1 MQGARS
7 GYGTDESTNQIPH
20 TPPVGDCTWNQ
31 ALEPTLIGSELVHHS
46 VASVSCGLC
55 HVCDLTE
62 EGLVFT
68 WGIGKVVFDVPG
80 VEPVIGSD
88 GHGSED
94 VLSPKLL
101 TKSDLTPLPPVGRCR
116 PLPLQKALA
125 FTMLSHARLGSNSKG
140 EHY

>member
-1 MQGARS
+1 MLTYFYTWRIGARLS
-7 GYGTDESTNQIPH
+7 G
-20 TPPVGDCTWNQ
+20 
-31 ALEPTLIGSELVHHS
+31 LI
-46 VASVSCGLC
+46 SCC
-55 HVCDLTE
+55 AYHVCALTE

-68 WGIGKVVFDVPG
+68 WGRGKVVFAGPQRI
-80 VEPVIGSD
+80 EPVMGS
-88 GHGSED
+88 HGQGEED

-125 FTMLSHARLGSNSKG
+125 FAMLSHARLGSNSKG

>member
-1 MQGARS
+1 MCA
-7 GYGTDESTNQIPH
+7 
-20 TPPVGDCTWNQ
+20 
-31 ALEPTLIGSELVHHS
+31 
-46 VASVSCGLC
+46 
-55 HVCDLTE
+55 LTE

-68 WGIGKVVFDVPG
+68 WGLGKVVFDAHLG
-80 VEPVIGSD
+80 IEPVIGSH

-125 FTMLSHARLGSNSKG
+125 FAMLSHARLGSNSTG
-140 EHY
+140 EHS